1 MIKDSEKYNKQ
12 LVDVI
17 IDGMQEVKGQN
28 IVCVDLRELTNSITD
43 YFFICHGDSNTQ
55 VDAIAKSVEKLTREQ
70 LNDKPL
76 HIEGKQ
82 NSEWILIDYVNV
94 VVHIFYKDTRKFYDI
109 EGLWADAK
117 ITNIEYQS

>member
-1 MIKDSEKYNKQ
+1 MIKDIEKYNKQ

-17 IDGMQEVKGQN
+17 IDGMQEVKGHDV
-28 IVCVDLRELTNSITD
+28 VCIDLRELPNSVTD
-43 YFFICHGDSNTQ
+43 YFVICHGDSNTQ
-55 VDAIAKSVEKLTREQ
+55 VAALAKSIEKLTREQ

-94 VVHIFYKDTRKFYDI
+94 VVHIFYKDTRKFYDL

-117 ITNIEYQS
+117 IKKIEYQA

>member
-12 LVDVI
+12 LVEVI
-17 IDGMQEVKGQN
+17 IDGMQEVKGHN
-28 IVCVDLRELTNSITD
+28 ITCLDLREIPNSITD
-43 YFFICHGDSNTQ
+43 YFVICHGDSGSQ
-55 VDAIAKSVEKLTREQ
+55 VDAIAKSVERFTREQ
-70 LNDKPL
+70 LDDKPL

-94 VVHIFYKDTRKFYDI
+94 IVHIFYKDTRKFYDI

>member
-43 YFFICHGDSNTQ
+43 YFVICHGDSNTQ